1 VRKRAGRS
9 DQVFSRGWA
18 VAAGESVTAV
28 PWSTQRSST
37 TILWMLARATAC
49 SVHGLAGVP
58 VVVEADVANGLPN
71 FTASRGLDVRTIH
84 RHAGAGQVETS
95 RAINHSHGAI
105 TASAT
110 MPRAVT
116 AASLLGV

>member
-1 VRKRAGRS
+1 V
-9 DQVFSRGWA
+9 A
-18 VAAGESVTAV
+18 VGESYIDPALNDS
-28 PWSTQRSST
+28 P
-37 TILWMLARATAC
+37 IEN
-49 SVHGLAGVP
+49 P
-58 VVVEADVANGLPN
+58 GLPN

-95 RAINHSHGAI
+95 RAINHSQGAI